1 MTTRPPI
8 QRRTLGGPP
17 AYCEPGSE
25 RRYEVAQSR
34 RKRRVV
40 GLTCIAALSLAAQL
54 RNAPSGDVTAQ
65 HKDLVEHNLRY
76 LVHIVGHPDPGMSLT
91 QRMAYYHVPGMSI
104 AVIDHG
110 RVEWTAGYGVKR
122 LDGPP
127 VTPDTLFNAASM
139 TKPITA
145 IAVLRLVQE
154 GKINLDAP
162 VNSYLKSWKLPE
174 NQYTIHRQV
183 TVRELLNHTSGI
195 GTHNGEVIDPDKGL
209 PTLLQMLNGQKPA
222 TISPVRVEAIP
233 GSKFAYSNGGYL
245 VLQLLI
251 HTVTGMT
258 YAQYERQTVLRPLH
272 MNHSVFDDPLTAQQ
286 ASSAATGYWENGVS
300 AIAPAHFMEPNL
312 AAGGLWTTASD
323 YAKFIIELQ
332 REYAG
337 VSHLILDRKMARM
350 MITPGMGPSE
360 SMRWG
365 LGVHVGGTP
374 PNLFFEHGGS
384 GVFQTESIGYLNGDG
399 VVILTNGGGG
409 GKLVD
414 EIARSVSYVYH
425 WPDFRQIEHTVVQV
439 SPAIY
444 DRLAGTYDFIKVM
457 REGDRLTAEIPMG
470 SQPAEIFP
478 ESNVRYFLRDA
489 PTTLAFDLGPTG
501 KATGVEFITSIVRW
515 HRSRTQ

>member
-1 MTTRPPI
+1 MVH
-8 QRRTLGGPP
+8 
-17 AYCEPGSE
+17 SHW
-25 RRYEVAQSR
+25 
-34 RKRRVV
+34 KRRIISR
-40 GLTCIAALSLAAQL
+40 TCIAALSLAAQSGNTSF
-54 RNAPSGDVTAQ
+54 RNVAAQ
-65 HKDLVEHNLRY
+65 HKDAVEHNLRY
-76 LVHIVGHPDPGMSLT
+76 LVRIVGHPDSGMSLT
-91 QRMAYYHVPGMSI
+91 ERMAHYHVPGVSI
-104 AVIDHG
+104 AVIHHG

-145 IAVLRLVQE
+145 VAVLQLVQE

-162 VNSYLKSWKLPE
+162 VNSYLKGWKLPE

-195 GTHNGEVIDPDKGL
+195 GTHNGEVIDPDKGI
-209 PTLLQMLNGQKPA
+209 PTLLQMLNGQKPS

-251 HTVTGMT
+251 HTVTGMS
-258 YAQYERQTVLRPLH
+258 YAQYVQQTVLRPLH
-272 MNHSVFDDPLTAQQ
+272 MNHSAFDDPLTAQQ
-286 ASSAATGYWENGVS
+286 AASAATGYWENGIS

-312 AAGGLWTTASD
+312 AAGGLWTTARD
-323 YAKFIIELQ
+323 YAKFMIELQ

-337 VSHLILDRKMARM
+337 TSHLILDRTMARM
-350 MITPGMGPSE
+350 MIIPGMGPSE

-384 GVFQTESIGYLNGDG
+384 GVFQTESIGYLDGDG
-399 VVILTNGGGG
+399 VVILTNGGDG

-439 SPAIY
+439 NPAIY
-444 DRLAGTYDFIKVM
+444 DGLAGTYGFIKVM
-457 REGDRLTAEIPMG
+457 REGDRLTAEIPIG
-470 SQPAEIFP
+470 SRPVEIFP
-478 ESNVRYFLRDA
+478 ESNVRYFLRDF
-489 PTTLAFDLGPTG
+489 PTTLVFDLGPTG
-501 KATGVEFITSIVRW
+501 KATGVEFITTVVRR
-515 HRSRTQ
+515 HQSRTQ